1 MSPAMRFAG
10 SDYDHARDS
19 QRLERQH
26 ERVLRVMQDG
36 QQHTLAGISEITGDP
51 PASISAQL
59 RHLRRPEFGAHQIE
73 KTYLGAGLYAY
84 RLVRQEPQKNESPL
98 VEQRAS

>member
-1 MSPAMRFAG
+1 MNTSAPHTFAG
-10 SDYDHARDS
+10 SDYDHGRDS

-36 QQHTLAGISEITGDP
+36 QQHTLDGIAEITGDP

-59 RHLRRPEFGAHQIE
+59 RHLRRPEFGAHKIV

-84 RLVRQEPQKNESPL
+84 QLK
-98 VEQRAS
+98 RAQA

>member
-1 MSPAMRFAG
+1 MNTSAPHTFAG
-10 SDYDHARDS
+10 SDYDHGRDS
-19 QRLERQH
+19 ERLERQH

-84 RLVRQEPQKNESPL
+84 QLVRAQ
-98 VEQRAS
+98 A